1 MKVNDV
7 IDMVTENVTLAPE
20 DSVTFIDFKVIFR
33 TFHSAPHCIQPLHCT
48 CTPLALSS

>member
-20 DSVTFIDFKVIFR
+20 DIGTFIDFKVSFR
-33 TFHSAPHCIQPLHCT
+33 TFHSAPHCVQPLHCI
-48 CTPLALSS
+48 CTPLSS